1 MFHNKIHITLRGTIT
16 YPIPKVLLRRW
27 FFVLKKVG
35 YVRSL
40 EGIQQVYM
48 FQTRTLLARPTAVA
62 GESNEWKQCNNEFLI
77 VFFIRPIDFLI
88 QVSTF
93 FLLLLGVFLHF
104 SRQFVCVFLEHLSKN
119 WSLVSSRKKISW
131 LDWFRIARWA
141 EKTFENNEILV
152 DDMTWFP
159 FFRWLFHDP
168 EKTKGSAS

>member
-1 MFHNKIHITLRGTIT
+1 MGVAIPPTVSFVSRGIFDPNKARASPQTIQTCWISKGVSQQNSHYPPGNDYISHPKGTFEAMIF
-16 YPIPKVLLRRW
+16 R
-27 FFVLKKVG
+27 FKKVG

-93 FLLLLGVFLHF
+93 FCCCWVFSSFFKTICVCIFGTSIKELEFGV
-104 SRQFVCVFLEHLSKN
+104 
-119 WSLVSSRKKISW
+119 
-131 LDWFRIARWA
+131 
-141 EKTFENNEILV
+141 
-152 DDMTWFP
+152 
-159 FFRWLFHDP
+159 
-168 EKTKGSAS
+168 